1 MRDLI
6 KIFAMKVFNSLIK
19 NKSEGFLIEDE
30 DEGGGGIGFWAD
42 TKISC
47 HALCI
52 YLIIDL

>member
-30 DEGGGGIGFWAD
+30 DEGGGGVIVF
-42 TKISC
+42 
-47 HALCI
+47 
-52 YLIIDL
+52 

>member
-30 DEGGGGIGFWAD
+30 DEGGEGGVIVF
-42 TKISC
+42 
-47 HALCI
+47 
-52 YLIIDL
+52 